1 MKTPEQYFM
10 ENVNPPGE
18 GVAAGDLTPTEKAFL
33 EKYVGVGQ
41 KELLAGVRRVDP
53 VAEPGLPSGRP
64 RPVQGAVEPPFSLD
78 EYLKAHDEIQLVSF
92 FVEKVEYSLPIT
104 IIQEVIRLV
113 PWTKLPKAPPFV
125 AGVIN
130 LRGRVTLL
138 LALRKMLHR
147 QTPPKQQDRFIVVCR
162 HKGLQVGFL
171 VDAVATMYKVARQN
185 IELNVDTRMGGAED
199 YVMGLIKA
207 AGERLIGIL
216 SIDSLVDG
224 VALD

>member
-1 MKTPEQYFM
+1 M
-10 ENVNPPGE
+10 ENVNPPGDGP
-18 GVAAGDLTPTEKAFL
+18 GVGDLSPTEKAFL

-41 KELLAGVRRVDP
+41 KDLLAGVRRVDP
-53 VAEPGLPSGRP
+53 VAEPGLPMGKP
-64 RPVQGAVEPPFSLD
+64 RPPLSRVEPAFDLD
-78 EYLKAHDEIQLVSF
+78 EYLRTHEEVQLVSF

-138 LALRKMLHR
+138 LSLRKMINHHV
-147 QTPPKQQDRFIVVCR
+147 PPKQQDRFIVVCR
-162 HKGLQVGFL
+162 HKGLQVGLL

-185 IELNVDTRMGGAED
+185 IELGVDTRVGGTED
-199 YVMGLIKA
+199 FVMGLIKA

-216 SIDSLVDG
+216 SIDSLVEG
-224 VALD
+224 VAAD